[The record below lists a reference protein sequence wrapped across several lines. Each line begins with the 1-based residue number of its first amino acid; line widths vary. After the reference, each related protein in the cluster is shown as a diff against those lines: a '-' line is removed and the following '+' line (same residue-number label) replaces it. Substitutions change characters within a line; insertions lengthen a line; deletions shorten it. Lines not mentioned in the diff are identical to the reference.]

1 MNKRAKTAIVSIIIV
16 ALIVVL
22 GSEYYRFVSKT
33 IYSESVSH
41 LTEVFHQ
48 ASVSLHSMI
57 ANNYGDIHLWSD
69 YLQYEDDEKRIE
81 KHFEKAREDSGF
93 TDLYFISRNGKYISL
108 SGEKGNMD
116 FKTEMYDLILEKK
129 DIAIRLAIPGHP
141 QVIVFATPAK
151 KNTYKGFEYEA
162 IGVGYSNKALL
173 EELKISAFNG
183 EASSFVVH
191 SDGRVVVDNAQ
202 EKSGSV
208 YNFISTLSKHSDLSG
223 NELDDLCADL
233 KNSSSGSGLIT
244 LSDIKCYIIYEPVG
258 IDDWSII
265 SVVPSGTVN
274 SSMNRLQSLTMAVMT
289 VIMMIIAGIVLTYII
304 RRNRLILKEKDIEI
318 LYRDE
323 MFDKVSINVDD
334 VFLMLDSYNLRVDYV
349 SPNIEKLMGIS
360 QDQARQSIHEI
371 DGLIENPDTVLIWD
385 QLPDILPDEQRE
397 WDRQYVHKKTGE
409 VRWFHVV
416 AFCSEMMDEKK
427 YILVMS
433 DRTKDKHIKE
443 ELESAVSV
451 AEDALKMAEA
461 ASKAKST
468 FLSNMSHDI
477 RTPMNAVIGFT
488 TLGLANVDDR
498 EKVQDYLSK
507 ILSSSNHLLSL
518 INDILD
524 MSRIESGKIVL
535 EETEANLSDML
546 HDIKTIVGGQ
556 ISSKQLELFMDVID
570 VTNEDVYCDRTRLNQ
585 VLLNLISNAIKFTPA
600 GGIISVRIAQIH
612 NSAEGMGSYEIRV
625 KDTGIGMSPEFAKKI
640 FEPFERERNSTV
652 SKIQGTGLGMAISK
666 NIIDMMGGTIDVI
679 TEPDKGTEFIVRLSL
694 RIRPESTQAVQIKE
708 LEGFKALVVDDD
720 FNTCDSVTK
729 MLIRVGMRSEWTLS
743 GKEAVLRAKQAL
755 ELDDRYH
762 AYIID
767 WRLPDMNGIEV
778 TRRIRSLDDNTPI
791 IILTA
796 YDWDD
801 IAEEA
806 KEAGVTAFCSK
817 PMFMSD
823 LREALLTAIG
833 QKPEQDE
840 GNHLN
845 IDENNGFEGKRILLV
860 EDNEL
865 NKEIAEEILSKH
877 GFVVETANDGSRAL
891 DMVKASEAGHYD
903 LILMDIQMPV
913 MNGYEA
919 TRRIR
924 AIENPK
930 LASVPILAMTANVF
944 NEDRKVAAECGMDGF
959 LSKPIDIAEVVREL
973 QKVFEKKGTE
983 MIAGIELTERK
994 NKIED

>member
-1 MNKRAKTAIVSIIIV
+1 MKKRAKIAIVSIIIV
-16 ALIVVL
+16 TLVVIF
-22 GSEYYRFVSKT
+22 GGEYYRFVSKT

-48 ASVSLHSMI
+48 ANVSLHSMI
-57 ANNYGDIHLWSD
+57 ENNYGDIHLWSD

-81 KHFEKAREDSGF
+81 AHFAKAREDTGF
-93 TDLYFISRNGKYISL
+93 TDLYFISRNGKYLSI

-129 DIAIRLAIPGHP
+129 DIALRSAIPGHP
-141 QVIVFATPAK
+141 QVIIFATPAEK
-151 KNTYKGFEYEA
+151 ATYKGFEYEA
-162 IGVGYSNKALL
+162 IGVGYSNQALL
-173 EELKISAFNG
+173 DELKIKAFNG

-202 EKSGSV
+202 HKKGNV
-208 YNFISTLSKHSDLSG
+208 FNFISALSKHSTLSG
-223 NELDDLCADL
+223 KQIDDLCTDL
-233 KNSSSGSGLIT
+233 KNSRSGADLIT
-244 LSDIKCYIIYEPVG
+244 LSDTECYILYEPVG
-258 IDDWSII
+258 IDDWSLI
-265 SVVPSGTVN
+265 SVVPANTVN
-274 SSMNRLQSLTMAVMT
+274 SSMNRLQSLTL
-289 VIMMIIAGIVLTYII
+289 VIVAGLMLIISGIVLLYVV
-304 RRNRLILKEKDIEI
+304 RRNRLRLREKDMEI

-334 VFLMLDSYNLRVDYV
+334 VFLMLDSDNLRVDYV
-349 SPNIEKLMGIS
+349 SPNIEKLIGIS
-360 QDQARQSIHEI
+360 QEQARLNVHEI
-371 DGLIENPDTVLIWD
+371 DGLIEDPDTVLIWD
-385 QLPDILPDEQRE
+385 QLPDILPGEQRE
-397 WDRQYVHKKTGE
+397 WDRQYVHQMTGE

-416 AFCSEMMDEKK
+416 AFCSEIIDEKK

-443 ELESAVSV
+443 ELEAAVSA
-451 AEDALKMAEA
+451 AEDALNMAEA

-556 ISSKQLELFMDVID
+556 INAKQLELFMDVID

-585 VLLNLISNAIKFTPA
+585 ILLNLISNAIKFTPA

-612 NSAEGMGSYEIRV
+612 NSVEGMGSYEIRV
-625 KDTGIGMSPEFAKKI
+625 KDTGIGMSPEFAEKI

-666 NIIDMMGGTIDVI
+666 NIVDMMGGTIEVI

-694 RIRPESTQAVQIKE
+694 RIQPESTQAVQIKE
-708 LEGFKALVVDDD
+708 LEGLKALVVDDD

-729 MLIRVGMRSEWTLS
+729 MLIKVGMRSEWTLS

-755 ELDDRYH
+755 ELDDGYH

-778 TRRIRSLDDNTPI
+778 TRRIRSLGDNTPI

-806 KEAGVTAFCSK
+806 REAGVTAFCSK

-833 QKPEQDE
+833 QKQESDE
-840 GNHLN
+840 NNHLN
-845 IDENNGFEGKRILLV
+845 VDDSNGFAGKRILLA

-865 NKEIAEEILSKH
+865 NKEIAKEILTEH
-877 GFVVETANDGSRAL
+877 GFVVETADDGSQAL
-891 DMVKASEAGHYD
+891 DKVMSSKPGYYD

-913 MNGYEA
+913 MNGYES

-924 AIENPK
+924 DLENPD
-930 LASVPILAMTANVF
+930 LASIPILAMTANVF
-944 NEDRKVAAECGMDGF
+944 NEDRKTAAECGMDGF
-959 LSKPIDIAEVVREL
+959 LSKPIDIEDVVREL
-973 QKVFEKKGTE
+973 QRVFATD
-983 MIAGIELTERK
+983 RK
-994 NKIED
+994 EENIED